1 MAKIAGERDERGCKG
16 PEPPTLGFEGQPQRG
31 ASEGDADPKLIE
43 QPAPSSALR
52 PAERAPRDKRRK
64 TPEKR

>member
-1 MAKIAGERDERGCKG
+1 MLLAEVSRVGSGSGE
-16 PEPPTLGFEGQPQRG
+16 
-31 ASEGDADPKLIE
+31 EGDNDPKLIE